1 MKRVSLLALGLLLML
16 GTSAA
21 AGHRKASKR
30 AARRTAMAQVQ
41 PTSAHVD
48 IGGDPTDPIGGL
60 GHIPHKKSRK
70 H

>member
-1 MKRVSLLALGLLLML
+1 ML